1 MIDEPTILR
10 YTRLRKGHLD
20 ADPAGQAGG
29 TRKVRGN
36 PRSERCMKMAIVAV
50 FALLALFS
58 LISLTLSGE
67 EPRGYNDPHDNPL
80 LWATLGRR

>member
-1 MIDEPTILR
+1 MVLVT
-10 YTRLRKGHLD
+10 
-20 ADPAGQAGG
+20 
-29 TRKVRGN
+29 
-36 PRSERCMKMAIVAV
+36 M

-58 LISLTLSGE
+58 IVSIVMSAE